1 MLANFLGYRAYNPT
15 EQLFHLTRSKGFIL
29 ELAPLIG
36 ADERISDILNSIF
49 SDVLLPGCEFQIIN
63 YASPRIA
70 EKLQEWALPRVRA
83 GQVFDKLARYR
94 LELLRKGAWT
104 TLAGDGPFHLRH
116 FRVLFAV
123 GVGQGAS
130 ISSEQLGS
138 VREGIISAFDSINVA
153 SHVVEPTDL
162 IASLTMSYAPRQ
174 APATTPLTT
183 ALSIR
188 STSNA
193 CGAISSPASSGIG

>member
-1 MLANFLGYRAYNPT
+1 MLSRFVELVTGDDQTPERRPGAREVPMLANFLGYRAYNPS
-15 EQLFHLTRSKGFIL
+15 EQIFHLTRSKGFIL

-94 LELLRKGAWT
+94 LALLRNGAWT
-104 TLAGDGPFHLRH
+104 TLPCGEVRAGIARACRIPVPPAR
-116 FRVLFAV
+116 AAAPIPA
-123 GVGQGAS
+123 AS
-130 ISSEQLGS
+130 RQ
-138 VREGIISAFDSINVA
+138 
-153 SHVVEPTDL
+153 
-162 IASLTMSYAPRQ
+162 SL
-174 APATTPLTT
+174 ATH
-183 ALSIR
+183 
-188 STSNA
+188 N
-193 CGAISSPASSGIG
+193 